1 MAGTSFSSDTID
13 LFLFEEDELDEEE
26 EEAVLRFRELFCF
39 LPERDSLTFYLLI
52 CQLIST
58 LAPLNSWPLLNFLSV
73 GVFILRDYSVNGFS
87 GRGPSYE
94 LSEGGLCWSWECL
107 ST

>member
-1 MAGTSFSSDTID
+1 MLGMDWEPTVSCRQSSFLMAGTSFSSDTID

-58 LAPLNSWPLLNFLSV
+58 LAPLNS
-73 GVFILRDYSVNGFS
+73 
-87 GRGPSYE
+87 
-94 LSEGGLCWSWECL
+94 
-107 ST
+107 